1 MNRRFLLL
9 CVAMCLM
16 GIVPMK
22 AQIGILLGF
31 DQSINRT
38 KIGSEATFQKKPALN
53 GFKAGVFYE
62 HNFKYGLGL
71 YYGVNYN
78 FLHDKT
84 KWEGQGNGWFLRTAT
99 TLHNLDF
106 PIHFQYKLSIAKDTY
121 LMAYTGPTLALGLA
135 GTEAEQL
142 LHHTS
147 STEEQRIFQLLH
159 ASSTHDYTTITPYF
173 RLQKQETDFTQL
185 QLPPNSVDI
194 IFFDAFSPEKQPEMW
209 TQERFDMLYL
219 ACRPNAVL
227 TTYCAKGVVRRTM
240 QQAGF
245 TVERLPGPPGKREIL
260 RATKKL

>member
-135 GTEAEQL
+135 GTEAVTKKNGLPENNPLFQQ
-142 LHHTS
+142 
-147 STEEQRIFQLLH
+147 STTRANLYSRDANKDGF
-159 ASSTHDYTTITPYF
+159 AD
-173 RLQKQETDFTQL
+173 LQ
-185 QLPPNSVDI
+185 
-194 IFFDAFSPEKQPEMW
+194 
-209 TQERFDMLYL
+209 RFDVMISVGAGLQFKNIQLKGGYDFGLLNRYGNSYMDGSRWFDRRNEWSIRL
-219 ACRPNAVL
+219 AYQFGNW
-227 TTYCAKGVVRRTM
+227 KW
-240 QQAGF
+240 
-245 TVERLPGPPGKREIL
+245 
-260 RATKKL
+260 